1 LALIPA
7 LRRTGAPS
15 CGKIRDVDLIGPTGV
30 SPVEKQQQQEPIMDW
45 SGGYLWA
52 LIDVI
57 GVAVLAAALIYG
69 IMRWRN
75 RPKSPGVQVA
85 RDRATDRIYEQQK

>member
-1 LALIPA
+1 
-7 LRRTGAPS
+7 
-15 CGKIRDVDLIGPTGV
+15 VDPIAFPGV
-30 SPVEKQQQQEPIMDW
+30 VPVEKQQQQEPIMDG
-45 SGGYLWA
+45 SGGYLWG

-75 RPKSPGVQVA
+75 RPKSPAVEAA
-85 RDRATDRIYEQQK
+85 RDRATDRVYEQQK

>member
-1 LALIPA
+1 
-7 LRRTGAPS
+7 
-15 CGKIRDVDLIGPTGV
+15 
-30 SPVEKQQQQEPIMDW
+30 MDG
-45 SGGYLWA
+45 SGGYLWG

-75 RPKSPGVQVA
+75 RSKSSAVAAA
-85 RDRATDRIYEQQK
+85 RDRATERVYEQQK

>member
-1 LALIPA
+1 
-7 LRRTGAPS
+7 
-15 CGKIRDVDLIGPTGV
+15 VDPIAFPGV
-30 SPVEKQQQQEPIMDW
+30 SPVEKQQQQEPVMDW
-45 SGGYLWA
+45 SGGYLWG

-75 RPKSPGVQVA
+75 RPKSGAVEAA
-85 RDRATDRIYEQQK
+85 RDRATDRVYEQQK